1 MLIDCSNHMKM
12 LLPLLFLLISFFCDA
27 QSAQDQEVF
36 NNKVWKEV
44 PISINETSFFDVN
57 DNFLG
62 SKIKSTRNVIYRDK
76 WQRTLR
82 VIVIDQTAA
91 RSVDSFKVKKE
102 KKANTLEFSN
112 QVIVRRNK
120 ATYYNVNG
128 YIIRT
133 AKRRGKKVFFHDKYG
148 KLIGYKVYNSN
159 GTKTYKDSRGRVTGR
174 SYINKTGTM
183 IYRAKNK
190 RTRTSRVLFENPF
203 LFS

>member
-1 MLIDCSNHMKM
+1 MLIEDGYHMKI

-57 DNFLG
+57 DIFLG

-76 WQRTLR
+76 WERTLR

-102 KKANTLEFSN
+102 KKANTSEFSN

-120 ATYYNVNG
+120 ATY
-128 YIIRT
+128 
-133 AKRRGKKVFFHDKYG
+133 
-148 KLIGYKVYNSN
+148 
-159 GTKTYKDSRGRVTGR
+159 
-174 SYINKTGTM
+174 
-183 IYRAKNK
+183 
-190 RTRTSRVLFENPF
+190 
-203 LFS
+203 